1 MKPTLV
7 LYLGAIGGTPVEA
20 LVGRAQQALALDN
33 AELGARTGLFREV
46 VLVTDADLEFPV
58 PDGVAV
64 ERQGGSEFH
73 FGQSLADLV
82 ARRRP
87 EAVVYLG
94 GGFGPLLDDGLLR
107 EVAGRLVEREAV
119 VVANNIFSADLV
131 AFRPAEAL
139 LRVSPPVR
147 DNPLA
152 QILHRQ
158 AGLPIAEL
166 PRSARTQFDL
176 DTPTDLAVL
185 KYHGVDRP
193 RLRRVLAEAP
203 VDISRLT
210 AAAGWLVEPYAEVI
224 IAGRVGSYVLGHL
237 ERETACRTR
246 VFSEERGMQA
256 DGREERGQVRSVLG
270 FLLEA
275 VGVDGFFERMARL
288 GQAMFLDSRVLFA
301 HLGLRLSRSDRF
313 YSDLGDFESVRDPL
327 ARRITA
333 AAVRAPIPVV
343 MGAHS
348 LVSGGLYAI
357 IDAAWQTHDQALVA
371 KSIGKGGRPC

>member
-7 LYLGAIGGTPVEA
+7 IYLGSVGGTPVEE

-33 AELGARTGLFREV
+33 AELAARTGLFREV
-46 VLVTDADLEFPV
+46 LLVTEAELKLPAA
-58 PDGVAV
+58 DGVVV
-64 ERQGGSEFH
+64 ERQGGPAFH
-73 FGQSLADLV
+73 FGQSLADLIS
-82 ARRRP
+82 RRRP
-87 EAVVYLG
+87 DAVVYLG
-94 GGFGPLLDDGLLR
+94 AGFGPFIDQELLD
-107 EVAGRLVEREAV
+107 EIVGRLGRSDALVL
-119 VVANNIFSADLV
+119 ANNIFSADLV
-131 AFRPAEAL
+131 AFRPPEAL
-139 LRVSPPVR
+139 FKVSLPAR

-152 QILHRQ
+152 QVLHRQ

-166 PRSARTQFDL
+166 PRSAKTQFDL

-193 RLRRVLAEAP
+193 RLGRLVADAP
-203 VDISRLT
+203 IDTDRLE
-210 AAAGWLVEPYAEVI
+210 AAAAYLVEPYAEIVV
-224 IAGRVGSYVLGHL
+224 AGRVGSYVLAYL

-275 VGVDGFFERMARL
+275 VGVEGFFGRMAQL
-288 GQAMFLDSRVLFA
+288 GQALFLDSRVLFA
-301 HLGLRLSRSDRF
+301 HLGLRLSRADRF
-313 YSDLGDFESVRDPL
+313 YSDSGDPTAIEDPL

-333 AAVRAPIPVV
+333 AALDAPIPVV

-357 IDAAWQTHDQALVA
+357 IDAAWRSHDQALL
-371 KSIGKGGRPC
+371 GETYRQGR

>member
-7 LYLGAIGGTPVEA
+7 LYLGSVRGTPVED

-33 AELGARTGLFREV
+33 AELAARTGLFREV
-46 VLVTDADLEFPV
+46 VLVTDANLEFPI
-58 PDGVAV
+58 PDGVVV
-64 ERQGGSEFH
+64 ERQGGPNFH

-94 GGFGPLLDDGLLR
+94 GGFGPFIDVELLGDL
-107 EVAGRLVEREAV
+107 VGRLAGAEAAV
-119 VVANNIFSADLV
+119 IANNIFSADLV

-139 LRVSPPVR
+139 LRVSLPAR

-152 QILHRQ
+152 QVLYRQ
-158 AGLPIAEL
+158 AGLPISEL

-193 RLRRVLAEAP
+193 RLGQVLAGTQI
-203 VDISRLT
+203 DISRLE

-224 IAGRVGSYVLGHL
+224 VAGRVGSYVLAHL

-275 VGVDGFFERMARL
+275 VGVEAFFERMARL

-301 HLGLRLSRSDRF
+301 HLGLRLSRADRF
-313 YSDLGDFESVRDPL
+313 YSDLGDFEAVLDPL
-327 ARRITA
+327 ARRVTA
-333 AAVRAPIPVV
+333 AAAQAPIPVV

-348 LVSGGLYAI
+348 LVSGGLYAV
-357 IDAAWQTHDQALVA
+357 IDAAWRIHDQALL
-371 KSIGKGGRPC
+371 GETYRQGR

>member
-7 LYLGAIGGTPVEA
+7 IYLGRVDGTPVEE
-20 LVGRAQQALALDN
+20 LVGRAQEALAVDN
-33 AELGARTGLFREV
+33 AELACGTGLFREV
-46 VLVTDADLEFPV
+46 LLVTDSERQFPV
-58 PDGVAV
+58 PDGVVV
-64 ERQGGSEFH
+64 ERQGGSGFH
-73 FGQSLADLV
+73 FGRSLADLIS
-82 ARRRP
+82 RWRP
-87 EAVVYLG
+87 EGVVYLG
-94 GGFGPLLDDGLLR
+94 GGFGPFIDPELLD
-107 EVAGRLVEREAV
+107 EIVGRLAGSDALVL
-119 VVANNIFSADLV
+119 ANNVFSADLV
-131 AFRPAEAL
+131 AFRPPEAL
-139 LRVSPPVR
+139 FRVGLPAR

-166 PRSARTQFDL
+166 PRSAKTQFDL

-193 RLRRVLAEAP
+193 RLGRLIADAP
-203 VDISRLT
+203 IETDRLE
-210 AAAGWLVEPYAEVI
+210 AAAAYLVEPYAEVVV
-224 IAGRVGSYVLGHL
+224 AGRVGSYVLAHL

-275 VGVDGFFERMARL
+275 VGVEGFFERMAQL
-288 GQAMFLDSRVLFA
+288 GQALFLDSRVLFA
-301 HLGLRLSRSDRF
+301 HLGLRLGRADRF
-313 YSDLGDFESVRDPL
+313 YSDLGEPEAVGDPL

-333 AAVRAPIPVV
+333 AALAAPIPVV

-357 IDAAWQTHDQALVA
+357 VDAAWRIHDQALL
-371 KSIGKGGRPC
+371 GQTYQQGR

>member
-7 LYLGAIGGTPVEA
+7 IYLGRMDGTPAEE
-20 LVGRAQQALALDN
+20 LVGRAQEALAIDN
-33 AELGARTGLFREV
+33 AELASETGLFREV
-46 VLVTDADLEFPV
+46 LVFTDSEPKFPV
-58 PDGVAV
+58 PDGVIV
-64 ERQGGSEFH
+64 ERQDGSDFH
-73 FGQSLADLV
+73 FGQSLANLISGW
-82 ARRRP
+82 RP

-94 GGFGPLLDDGLLR
+94 GGFGPFIDQELLD
-107 EVAGRLVEREAV
+107 EIVGRLARSDALVL
-119 VVANNIFSADLV
+119 ANNIFSADLV
-131 AFRPAEAL
+131 AFRPPEAL
-139 LRVSPPVR
+139 FRVAPPAR

-152 QILHRQ
+152 QVLHRQ

-166 PRSARTQFDL
+166 PRSAKTQFDL

-193 RLRRVLAEAP
+193 RLGRLIADAP
-203 VDISRLT
+203 IETDRLE
-210 AAAGWLVEPYAEVI
+210 AAAAYLVEPYAEVVV
-224 IAGRVGSYVLGHL
+224 AGRVGSYVLAYL

-275 VGVDGFFERMARL
+275 VGVEGFFERVAQL
-288 GQAMFLDSRVLFA
+288 GQACFLDSRVLFA
-301 HLGLRLSRSDRF
+301 HLGLRLSRADRF
-313 YSDLGDFESVRDPL
+313 YSDLGEPEAVGDPL

-333 AAVRAPIPVV
+333 AARDAPIPVV

-348 LVSGGLYAI
+348 LVSGGLYAVV
-357 IDAAWQTHDQALVA
+357 DAAWRIHDQALL
-371 KSIGKGGRPC
+371 GQTYQQGR

>member
-7 LYLGAIGGTPVEA
+7 LYLGWIGGTPVEN

-33 AELGARTGLFREV
+33 AELAVRTGLFREV
-46 VLVTDADLEFPV
+46 VLVTDADPEFGL
-58 PDGVAV
+58 PDGVV
-64 ERQGGSEFH
+64 LERQGGPGFH

-94 GGFGPLLDDGLLR
+94 GGFGPFIDGGLLA
-107 EVAGRLVEREAV
+107 EVVGRLAGSDALVL
-119 VVANNIFSADLV
+119 ANNIFSADLV
-131 AFRPAEAL
+131 AFRPPEAL
-139 LRVSPPVR
+139 LRVSLPAR

-152 QILHRQ
+152 QVLHRQ
-158 AGLPIAEL
+158 AGLPLAEL

-193 RLRRVLAEAP
+193 RLGQVLAEA
-203 VDISRLT
+203 RLDT
-210 AAAGWLVEPYAEVI
+210 GRLEAAAAWLVEPYAEVI
-224 IAGRVGSYVLGHL
+224 VAGRVGSYVLAHL

-256 DGREERGQVRSVLG
+256 DGREERGEVRSVLG

-275 VGVDGFFERMARL
+275 VGVEAFFGLMGWL

-301 HLGLRLSRSDRF
+301 HLGLRLSRPDRF
-313 YSDLGDFESVRDPL
+313 YSDLGDYESVADPV

-333 AAVRAPIPVV
+333 AAVAAPIPVV
-343 MGAHS
+343 LGAHS

-357 IDAAWQTHDQALVA
+357 IDAAWRIHDQALL
-371 KSIGKGGRPC
+371 GETYRQGR